1 MLGPLTEK
9 QQQLVQTLEVIRIE
23 QMIPRRFRVPG
34 RPPKDRAAMAR
45 ALVAKAVYDMPT
57 TRVLLDRLD
66 TDVVLRRI
74 CGWERRSEVPS
85 ESVFSRAFAEFS
97 DTQLPQ
103 RVHEALI
110 WNTHRDRLVGHL
122 SRDSTA
128 IEAREKPAAK
138 EKAPPPPKRK
148 RGRLKKGEERPKVL
162 KRLDRQAT
170 MSLPAMLDDLPTA
183 CDVGMKKDSKGYK
196 STWVGYKLH
205 IDVADGQIPISCLL
219 TSASLHDSQAAIP
232 LATLSA
238 GRTTNLYD
246 LMDAAYDAEPIRQHS
261 RSLGHV
267 PLIDTN
273 PRRDKTLAEELRT
286 EARRLKNL
294 GFQLAEQV
302 RYNERTAGERVNGR
316 LKDEF
321 GGRHVRVRGASKVM
335 CHCMFGVLRTHR
347 RPARTPGDI
356 TSAPP
361 ATPLGARPASV
372 THRCS
377 DARSATRR
385 NSPTSTSRR
394 AAGPPEP
401 ASSRRS
407 RANGCLPGELRT
419 APSRQPQEFRKRLGR
434 RNPRRTAGSSGRASS
449 RPT

>member
-1 MLGPLTEK
+1 MLITK
-9 QQQLVQTLEVIRIE
+9 CIKRS
-23 QMIPRRFRVPG
+23 RFRVPG

-57 TRVLLDRLD
+57 TRVLLDRLV
-66 TDVVLRRI
+66 TDVALRRI
-74 CGWERRSEVPS
+74 CGWERKSEVPS

-110 WNTHRDRLVGHL
+110 GNTHRDRLVGHL

-128 IEAREKPAAK
+128 IAAREKPAAK
-138 EKAPPPPKRK
+138 QKAPPPPKRK
-148 RGRLKKGEERPKVL
+148 RGRPKKGEERPKVL
-162 KRLDRQAT
+162 KRLDRQSA
-170 MSLPAMLDDLPTA
+170 MSLPEMLDDLSTD

-205 IDVADGQIPISCLL
+205 LDVADGQIPISCLL

-238 GRTTNLYD
+238 ERTTNLYD

-273 PRRDKTLAEELRT
+273 PRRNKALAEELRT

-302 RYNERTAGERVNGR
+302 RYNERSAGERVNGR

-321 GGRHVRVRGASKVM
+321 GGRHVRRSWRRESAVPLHVRRA
-335 CHCMFGVLRTHR
+335 RTHR

-372 THRCS
+372 THRCP

-385 NSPTSTSRR
+385 NSPTFTSRR
-394 AAGPPEP
+394 AAGSPERHP
-401 ASSRRS
+401 VG
-407 RANGCLPGELRT
+407 NPG
-419 APSRQPQEFRKRLGR
+419 QMGVHQE
-434 RNPRRTAGSSGRASS
+434 N
-449 RPT
+449 

>member
-1 MLGPLTEK
+1 MNSLRAVAPYWQSIQRALFPHLERVLGPLTGK

-23 QMIPRRFRVPG
+23 QMIPRRFRMSG

-45 ALVAKAVYDMPT
+45 PFVAKAVYDMPT

-66 TDVVLRRI
+66 TDVPLRRI
-74 CGWERRSEVPS
+74 CGWEKKSEVPS
-85 ESVFSRAFAEFS
+85 ESVFSRAFAEFA

-103 RVHEALI
+103 RVHESLI
-110 WNTHRDRLVGHL
+110 VKTHRDRLVGHL

-138 EKAPPPPKRK
+138 EKTPSPKRK
-148 RGRLKKGEERPKVL
+148 RGRPKKGEQRPKVL

-170 MSLPAMLDDLPTA
+170 MTLPAMLDDLPTA

-219 TSASLHDSQAAIP
+219 TSASLHDSQVAIP

-238 GRTTNLYD
+238 ERTTNLYD
-246 LMDAAYDAEPIRQHS
+246 VMDAAYDAEPIRQHS

-273 PRRDKTLAEELRT
+273 PRRDKALAEELRT

-294 GFQLAEQV
+294 GFHLAEQV

-321 GGRHVRVRGASKVM
+321 GGRHVRVRGAAKVM
-335 CHCMFGVLRTHR
+335 CHCMFAVL
-347 RPARTPGDI
+347 AL
-356 TSAPP
+356 TSDQ
-361 ATPLGARPASV
+361 LVRLV
-372 THRCS
+372 T
-377 DARSATRR
+377 
-385 NSPTSTSRR
+385 
-394 AAGPPEP
+394 
-401 ASSRRS
+401 
-407 RANGCLPGELRT
+407 
-419 APSRQPQEFRKRLGR
+419 
-434 RNPRRTAGSSGRASS
+434 
-449 RPT
+449 

>member
-1 MLGPLTEK
+1 MSTKPG
-9 QQQLVQTLEVIRIE
+9 QLH
-23 QMIPRRFRVPG
+23 
-34 RPPKDRAAMAR
+34 
-45 ALVAKAVYDMPT
+45 YDLPT
-57 TRVLLDRLD
+57 TRGLRDRLD

-74 CGWERRSEVPS
+74 CGWERKFEVPS

-110 WNTHRDRLVGHL
+110 GNTHRDDRLVGHL
-122 SRDSTA
+122 SRDSTANPNSA

-148 RGRLKKGEERPKVL
+148 RGRPKKGEERPKVL
-162 KRLDRQAT
+162 TRLDRQAAMT
-170 MSLPAMLDDLPTA
+170 LPAMLDDLPTD
-183 CDVGMKKDSKGYK
+183 CDVGTKKDSKGYK
-196 STWVGYKLH
+196 DTWVGYKLH
-205 IDVADGQIPISCLL
+205 LDVADGQIPISCLL

-238 GRTTNLYD
+238 ERTTNLYD

-286 EARRLKNL
+286 EARRRKNL

-321 GGRHVRVRGASKVM
+321 GGRHVRVRGAAKVM
-335 CHCMFGVLRTHR
+335 CHCMFGVLALTADQLVR
-347 RPARTPGDI
+347 
-356 TSAPP
+356 
-361 ATPLGARPASV
+361 LV
-372 THRCS
+372 T
-377 DARSATRR
+377 
-385 NSPTSTSRR
+385 
-394 AAGPPEP
+394 
-401 ASSRRS
+401 
-407 RANGCLPGELRT
+407 
-419 APSRQPQEFRKRLGR
+419 
-434 RNPRRTAGSSGRASS
+434 
-449 RPT
+449 